1 MRRRSPEGIAE
12 GAKGGPERGLGCRGG
27 GRIDMDAAVSLIK
40 ADPTMGES
48 EEGVIPAHT
57 DVLPGL
63 KFGAAL
69 ADNDRAGGDGFATE
83 AFHSQPLTAAIAT
96 ISCRSLSFFMGHD
109 GFLGYWPAWI
119 F

>member
-1 MRRRSPEGIAE
+1 
-12 GAKGGPERGLGCRGG
+12 
-27 GRIDMDAAVSLIK
+27 MDAAVSLIK
-40 ADPTMGES
+40 ADPTVGES
-48 EEGVIPAHT
+48 EESVIPAHA

-69 ADNDRAGGDGFATE
+69 ADNDGAGGDGFATK
-83 AFHSQPLTAAIAT
+83 AFHAQPLTAAIAT

-109 GFLGYWPAWI
+109 GFLGYLPAWI

>member
-1 MRRRSPEGIAE
+1 
-12 GAKGGPERGLGCRGG
+12 
-27 GRIDMDAAVSLIK
+27 MDAAVSLIK

-63 KFGAAL
+63 KFGAPL

-83 AFHSQPLTAAIAT
+83 AFHSQPLTAAIV
-96 ISCRSLSFFMGHD
+96 SPGLGSRFKRSKLANNQGTRH
-109 GFLGYWPAWI
+109 GP
-119 F
+119 